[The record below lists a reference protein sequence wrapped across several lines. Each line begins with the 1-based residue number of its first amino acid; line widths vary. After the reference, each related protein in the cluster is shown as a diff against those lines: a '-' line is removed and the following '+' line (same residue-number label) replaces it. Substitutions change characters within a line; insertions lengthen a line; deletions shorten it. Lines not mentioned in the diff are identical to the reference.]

1 MRAASPSIAG
11 PSEAPAPP
19 ASAAPARHS
28 NGKHRASKGASAA
41 RASKPPGSP
50 SLGNQSRRPGSPSLG
65 GARAEGRA
73 GGSAEGST
81 EGRAEEPA
89 DPPTGARNVAPKR
102 SPEASPSMLGLSP
115 TEAGAREGGEPP
127 SLELPSALTSAI
139 DSVTIGPGKVPVPA
153 PVPEAPPI
161 FQKVSLVG
169 DTSGIGAD
177 EAYSRD
183 EQQLNNF
190 LRLHPMCSLEATS
203 QRTLQ
208 MLSGMFE
215 KVAITSKQ
223 VLPVVPKS
231 HDDLFLTG
239 ANEAIGERPC
249 VNGDRCLGNFIAQV
263 RYGVDTDMAFTCKE
277 FLLPDQ
283 HAKFL
288 AGEGLAPRRGKCLL
302 CSRYFQVRNS

>member
-1 MRAASPSIAG
+1 MRASSPSIAG
-11 PSEAPAPP
+11 PSEAPGPP
-19 ASAAPARHS
+19 AGAAPARHS
-28 NGKHRASKGASAA
+28 NCKLRASKGASVG
-41 RASKPPGSP
+41 RASKAPGSP
-50 SLGNQSRRPGSPSLG
+50 SLGNPSRRPGSPSLG

-73 GGSAEGST
+73 
-81 EGRAEEPA
+81 EEPA
-89 DPPTGARNVAPKR
+89 DPPADPPTGAPGGARNVAPKR

-115 TEAGAREGGEPP
+115 AEAAAREGGEPP
-127 SLELPSALTSAI
+127 SLELPSALTSAV

-153 PVPEAPPI
+153 PVPEAPPT

-231 HDDLFLTG
+231 HDDLFLCP

-288 AGEGLAPRRGKCLL
+288 VGEGLAPRRGKCLL
-302 CSRYFQVRNS
+302 CSRYFQVRSS